1 MDRTGWGEQDQVRLA
16 KGTCLGAVCIQPFR
30 CPAPPSLSHVDEVG
44 ERGMELAHGRVA
56 SLGATPSYGGGT
68 TLQITGRCW
77 PKVSMAVTTL
87 SHWTILDGKR
97 FYVWCSRCWPSR
109 ACTLRAGSIQ
119 GRTSPHQGCWPGCS
133 QGRAMQPFQ
142 GANPC
147 LYLKGGHVMVS
158 WSLELW
164 AMQNMISKDI

>member
-1 MDRTGWGEQDQVRLA
+1 M
-16 KGTCLGAVCIQPFR
+16 K
-30 CPAPPSLSHVDEVG
+30 
-44 ERGMELAHGRVA
+44 LAHGRVA

-68 TLQITGRCW
+68 TLQITGRWW

-97 FYVWCSRCWPSR
+97 FYVWYSRCWLSR
-109 ACTLRAGSIQ
+109 ACTLRVGSSR

-133 QGRAMQPFQ
+133 QGRAMQPFR

-147 LYLKGGHVMVS
+147 LYLDGSHVMVS
-158 WSLELW
+158 GRCYYL
-164 AMQNMISKDI
+164 AMQKLILKGIVKVILFWFVMQLNVFRDAVWQILIYFAKQRC